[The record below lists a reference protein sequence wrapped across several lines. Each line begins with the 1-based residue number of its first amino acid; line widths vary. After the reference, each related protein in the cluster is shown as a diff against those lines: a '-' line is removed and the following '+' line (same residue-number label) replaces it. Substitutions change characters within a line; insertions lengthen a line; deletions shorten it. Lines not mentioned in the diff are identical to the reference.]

1 MKSNP
6 KFFVGERLSTTKHKG
21 PVHNVSPAGAE
32 IYFEKGK
39 RPYNKMNT
47 HTIGLN
53 MCYFVS
59 PAPYSIC
66 AVGLTLKVTNF
77 LI

>member
-6 KFFVGERLSTTKHKG
+6 KFFVGEGLSTTKHKG

-47 HTIGLN
+47 HTMPLHVLLLSVQLHTQYVRLG
-53 MCYFVS
+53 
-59 PAPYSIC
+59 
-66 AVGLTLKVTNF
+66 
-77 LI
+77 